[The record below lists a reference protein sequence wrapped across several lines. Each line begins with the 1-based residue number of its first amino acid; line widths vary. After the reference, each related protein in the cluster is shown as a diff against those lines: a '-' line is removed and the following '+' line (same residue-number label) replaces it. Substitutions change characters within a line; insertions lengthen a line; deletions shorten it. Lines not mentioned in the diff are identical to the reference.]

1 MSRVV
6 IQGNASGT
14 GDFTIAAPNSNTDRT
29 LTLPDVAGTV
39 LTSGSNADFP
49 AGSVL
54 QVVSTTKT
62 DTFSSGS
69 TSFVDVTGMSANIT
83 PASANNKILVSY
95 NLNVSNPGAGYS
107 SSWKIVRNSTD
118 IGIGDASGSK
128 IRTTSQVWAD
138 TYGFVIWHP
147 NASFLDSPSS
157 TSQLTYKIQAMT
169 HYGASFPFF
178 LNRGQAEGDSAH
190 YGRTIST
197 ITLMEIA
204 G

>member
-14 GDFTIAAPNSNTDRT
+14 GDFTIAAPNSDTDRT
-29 LTLPDVAGTV
+29 LTLPDAGGT
-39 LTSGSNADFP
+39 LDRLDR
-49 AGSVL
+49 AGNVL

-95 NLNVSNPGAGYS
+95 NLNVSNTAIGYS

-118 IGIGDASGSK
+118 IAIGDASGSK
-128 IRTTSQVWAD
+128 IRTTSQVWSD
-138 TYGFVIWHP
+138 TYCFVVWHP

-157 TSQLTYKIQAMT
+157 TAQLTYKIQAMT
-169 HYGASFPFF
+169 HYGSSFPFF
-178 LNRGQAEGDSAH
+178 LNRGQTEGDSAH

>member
-1 MSRVV
+1 MSKVV

-14 GDFTIAAPNSNTDRT
+14 GDFTIAAPNSDTDRT
-29 LTLPDVAGTV
+29 LTLPDAGGT
-39 LTSGSNADFP
+39 LDRLDR
-49 AGSVL
+49 AGNVL
-54 QVVSTTKT
+54 QVVQTVKT

-69 TSFVDVTGMSANIT
+69 TSFADVTGMSANIT

-95 NLNVSNPGAGYS
+95 NLNVSNPAVGYS

-118 IGIGDASGSK
+118 IGIGDASGAK
-128 IRTTSQVWAD
+128 IRTTSQVWSD
-138 TYGFVIWHP
+138 TYGFVVWHP

-157 TSQLTYKIQAMT
+157 TLQLTYKIQAMT

>member
-1 MSRVV
+1 MSNVV

-14 GDFTIAAPNSNTDRT
+14 GDFTIAAPNSDTDRT
-29 LTLPDVAGTV
+29 LTLPDAGGT
-39 LTSGSNADFP
+39 LDRLDR
-49 AGSVL
+49 AGNVL
-54 QVVSTTKT
+54 QVVQTVKT

-95 NLNVSNPGAGYS
+95 NLNVSGPGGGYS

-118 IGIGDASGSK
+118 IGIGDASGAI
-128 IRTTSQVWAD
+128 IRTTSQVFSD
-138 TYGFVIWHP
+138 TYGFVLWHP

-178 LNRGQAEGDSAH
+178 LNRGQAEGNSAH

>member
-1 MSRVV
+1 MSTLRV
-6 IQGNASGT
+6 
-14 GDFTIAAPNSNTDRT
+14 DTIANT
-29 LTLPDVAGTV
+29 AGVT
-39 LTSGSNADFP
+39 NNR
-49 AGSVL
+49 VL

-147 NASFLDSPSS
+147 NASFLDSPLS